1 MFSIAMLF
9 VKQWLYACFLLLIV
23 DMRLLMSLQNAMQI
37 AVVNSCDELSH
48 LCHGQG
54 FTDEDIQSII
64 CKCDTDED
72 GNISKE
78 EFMAAM

>member
-1 MFSIAMLF
+1 LTLYLFSI
-9 VKQWLYACFLLLIV
+9 
-23 DMRLLMSLQNAMQI
+23 
-37 AVVNSCDELSH
+37 VNCRHAFADEFTKCDADCSGKLSCDELSD